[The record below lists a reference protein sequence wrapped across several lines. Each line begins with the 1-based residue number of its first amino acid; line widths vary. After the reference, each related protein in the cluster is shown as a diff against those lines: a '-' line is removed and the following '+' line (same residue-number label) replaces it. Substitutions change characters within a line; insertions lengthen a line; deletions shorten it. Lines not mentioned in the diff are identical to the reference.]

1 MQNVRADDILKTMDN
16 ILIRRSFVNDIPSIE
31 ELYLRVAEIE
41 GGLART
47 VPEITREHVEHFVSK
62 SISDGIELVA
72 SSHSAGRIIGE
83 VHCYRNGV
91 ATFAHVLGDLTIAV
105 DPEYQGKG
113 IGKLLFTELLNEVI
127 TKCPDILRIEL
138 IARESNER
146 ALRFYESLGFKR
158 EGRLEKRIRS
168 VKGGFEDDIF
178 MAWLRD

>member
-1 MQNVRADDILKTMDN
+1 ML
-16 ILIRRSFVNDIPSIE
+16 FW
-31 ELYLRVAEIE
+31 
-41 GGLART
+41 
-47 VPEITREHVEHFVSK
+47 
-62 SISDGIELVA
+62 
-72 SSHSAGRIIGE
+72 
-83 VHCYRNGV
+83 
-91 ATFAHVLGDLTIAV
+91 FA
-105 DPEYQGKG
+105 KW
-113 IGKLLFTELLNEVI
+113 KLLFTELLNEVI